1 MNSKLK
7 VLLTADSYALPRMN
21 PRTHEVELN
30 YEQSYPLQLVELLSK
45 KTLREVVLINS
56 SSHANVTLSLIKG
69 GLADILMLKPEYV
82 IVQLG
87 MADLWPDTKN
97 RRSMFDE
104 LNGLDPWI
112 DRNSFQKNIER
123 YIEFCQQESF
133 IKKIILV
140 NIPLAEKNQYKH
152 YPAAESRTL
161 DYNACFLKWQQQ
173 EKVQIVDLYRIVQ
186 EIGTENAI
194 GSDGIHPTEKAC
206 HYLAK
211 ELATYIDY

>member
-21 PRTHEVELN
+21 PRTHEIELS
-30 YEQSYPLQLVELLSK
+30 YEQSYPLQLVDILSK
-45 KTLREVVLINS
+45 KTSREVILINS

-69 GLADILMLKPEYV
+69 GLADILMLEPEYV

-87 MADLWPDTKN
+87 MADLWPGTNN
-97 RRSMFDE
+97 RRALFEE

-112 DRNSFQKNIER
+112 DINSFQKNIER
-123 YIEFCQQESF
+123 YISFCQQENY
-133 IKKIILV
+133 IKKIILI
-140 NIPLAEKNQYKH
+140 NIPLVEKKQYKN
-152 YPAAESRTL
+152 YPAAESRIV
-161 DYNACFLKWQQQ
+161 DYNACFQNWKLQD
-173 EKVQIVDLYRIVQ
+173 KVQIIDLYQIVQ
-186 EIGTENAI
+186 ELGTENAI
-194 GSDGIHPTEKAC
+194 GSDGIHPTAKTC

>member
-21 PRTHEVELN
+21 PRTHEIELS
-30 YEQSYPLQLVELLSK
+30 YEQSYPLQLVDVLSK
-45 KTLREVVLINS
+45 KTSREVVLINS

-69 GLADILMLKPEYV
+69 GLADILLLEPEYV

-87 MADLWPDTKN
+87 MADLWPGTNN
-97 RRSMFDE
+97 RRAMFDE
-104 LNGLDPWI
+104 LNGADPWI
-112 DRNSFQKNIER
+112 DISSFQKNIER
-123 YIEFCQQESF
+123 YIDFCQQENY

-140 NIPLAEKNQYKH
+140 NIPLAEKKQYKH

-161 DYNACFLKWQQQ
+161 DYNACFQKWQQQ
-173 EKVQIVDLYRIVQ
+173 DKVKVVDLYQMVQ
-186 EIGTENAI
+186 DIGTEHAI
-194 GSDGIHPTEKAC
+194 GSDGIHPTEKTC
-206 HYLAK
+206 RYLAK